1 MLLRSHRLLS
11 LTASLLLALLSVA
24 QTPVANRVKAVVAHL
39 PRQASVVAKYTDVYR
54 HCLYF
59 TMANRL
65 YQYDVLTDRQHDVSF
80 TGNSYAHII
89 TTWLSP
95 DGNFFFIA
103 VDRGNLS
110 SFYLDDG
117 QEVWRYDSRKHKTK
131 KIGQGFCIEVQKG
144 CIVIKRASRCLNPDA
159 APKHQQWMA
168 QDHYYDLY
176 GNIIWA
182 KDEYKVPM
190 K

>member
-1 MLLRSHRLLS
+1 MTFNRHRVLSFAGSLIFTLLS
-11 LTASLLLALLSVA
+11 FA

-39 PRQASVVAKYTDVYR
+39 PCQARVVAKYTDVYR

-65 YQYDVLTDRQHDVSF
+65 YQYDVLTDRQHDVPF

-103 VDRGNLS
+103 VDRGNLA

-117 QEVWRYDSRKHKTK
+117 QEVWRYDSRKRKYK
-131 KIGQGFCIEVQKG
+131 KIGQGFCVEVQKG
-144 CIVIKRASRCLNPDA
+144 CIVIKRASRCLNPNA
-159 APKHQQWMA
+159 TPKHQQWMA
-168 QDHYYDLY
+168 QGHYYGLY
-176 GNIIWA
+176 GNIIWT
-182 KDEYKVPM
+182 KDEYKINM

>member
-1 MLLRSHRLLS
+1 MLLKSHRLLS
-11 LTASLLLALLSVA
+11 LTASLLFALLSIA

-39 PRQASVVAKYTDVYR
+39 PRHASVVAKYTDVYR

-65 YQYDVLTDRQHDVSF
+65 YQYDVLTDRQHDVPF
-80 TGNSYAHII
+80 TGNSYARII

-103 VDRGNLS
+103 VDRGNLA

-117 QEVWRYDSRKHKTK
+117 QEVWRYDSRKHKSK
-131 KIGQGFCIEVQKG
+131 KIGQGFCIEVQLHD
-144 CIVIKRASRCLNPDA
+144 AST
-159 APKHQQWMA
+159 
-168 QDHYYDLY
+168 
-176 GNIIWA
+176 
-182 KDEYKVPM
+182 PM
-190 K
+190 QHPSINNGWHKTTTTISTATSFGRKTSIRFP